1 MRKQHI
7 EIRQSFNAPIETI
20 FNILSDHES
29 FGNVLATKIRRVK
42 DSPDENNNGVGSI
55 RRICSF
61 PLPAFEET
69 VVDFVPNSL
78 VEYVVSKGSPIKNH
92 KGRMEF
98 SQDEEKTNLYYSI
111 EFQPRLPF
119 MFFGSLLKAA
129 IESPIRK
136 SLERLSREMLAGSSK

>member
-42 DSPDENNNGVGSI
+42 DSPDENNNGVGSV

-98 SQDEEKTNLYYSI
+98 SQEDDQTKLFYYI
-111 EFQPRLPF
+111 EFQPRLPLIF
-119 MFFGSLLKAA
+119 LGSILKAA
-129 IESPIRK
+129 IETPIRK
-136 SLERLSREMLAGSSK
+136 SLKKLSHKIQSERSE